1 MAAERWF
8 ARAELAIIGDGA
20 EISMAQIIRFSE
32 IQAARQRGARQARDR
47 ESLERAVALLK
58 HSLATAA
65 GLLSEAAGA
74 EQAELLARV
83 ERLAAMVR
91 YGLRMLGEVGED
103 GERGPVPAP
112 PQ

>member
-1 MAAERWF
+1 
-8 ARAELAIIGDGA
+8 
-20 EISMAQIIRFSE
+20 MAQIIRFSE
-32 IQAARQRGARQARDR
+32 IQAARQRGERQARDR

-58 HSLATAA
+58 ESLAVAA
-65 GLLSEAAGA
+65 GLLKDASGG
-74 EQAELLARV
+74 EQSELLARV

-103 GERGPVPAP
+103 GDGAPVPAP